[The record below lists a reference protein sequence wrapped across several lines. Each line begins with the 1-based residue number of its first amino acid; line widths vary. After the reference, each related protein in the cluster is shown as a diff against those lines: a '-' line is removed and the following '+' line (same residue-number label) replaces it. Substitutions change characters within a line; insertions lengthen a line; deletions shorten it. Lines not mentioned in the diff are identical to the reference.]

1 MRSNPRSS
9 SIVGSVLMPGI
20 LALAC
25 ASGTALAHNHTGH
38 EQTASANGAAPETD
52 AARNFEEPS
61 ETMPREAPAMD
72 EPPVSPAEADAPEM
86 PPVQDGGADMDEPTL
101 DEAPE
106 AAPSVDAPEV
116 DPAGAPAVDEPHDA
130 MPEDAP
136 AMDAEPD
143 VTEPDMT
150 APDTTDEPMDAPAEE
165 PTEPAQPEPTAE
177 EPEMAPEPGPRG
189 QVSRGQFTSG
199 IDNREP
205 VDNLTR
211 VDADTEQVYFF
222 SEIMDHEGG
231 EIIHRWRYRDDQEM
245 GDIHFDVGGPRW
257 RIWSIKT
264 LDPAWTGPWH
274 VEVVTQDGEVLDTY
288 RFELR

>member
-1 MRSNPRSS
+1 MRNNPRSS

-25 ASGTALAHNHTGH
+25 ASGTALAHNHTED
-38 EQTASANGAAPETD
+38 EQTASAKDAASEMD

-61 ETMPREAPAMD
+61 EAMPREAPAMD
-72 EPPVSPAEADAPEM
+72 EPPVNAAEADAPGM
-86 PPVQDGGADMDEPTL
+86 PPVQDGGPAMDEPAL

-106 AAPSVDAPEV
+106 AAPPADPVDAP
-116 DPAGAPAVDEPHDA
+116 AMDEPHDA
-130 MPEDAP
+130 MPEEAP
-136 AMDAEPD
+136 AMDADPG
-143 VTEPDMT
+143 VTEPAIT
-150 APDTTDEPMDAPAEE
+150 EPDITDEPMDAPAEE
-165 PTEPAQPEPTAE
+165 PTEPAQPEAAAE

-211 VDADTEQVYFF
+211 VDAGAEQVYFF
-222 SEIMDHEGG
+222 SEIMYHEGG
-231 EIIHRWRYRDDQEM
+231 EIIHRWRYRDNQDM
-245 GDIHFDVGGPRW
+245 GNIHFDVGGPRW
-257 RIWSIKT
+257 RIWSMKT
-264 LDPAWTGPWH
+264 LDPAWTGPWR